1 MLAGPDARS
10 LSVVVNHAGRTGFET
25 AVTTDNPG
33 PYFQVRALNAKG
45 EVIGRSPV
53 VTRSG

>member
-1 MLAGPDARS
+1 M
-10 LSVVVNHAGRTGFET
+10 VVDHADRTGFET

-45 EVIGRSPV
+45 EVIGASHV